1 MKLPNYLYLFT
12 KLSLFIIIA
21 FTFFVF
27 WNIDKVLAI
36 NNCNDGWQIAVGQT
50 KQINCHGICK
60 KVTNNCSKTIF
71 VPTKTSS
78 EWSEFRINRPS
89 CVSLTSC
96 CTVGAI
102 CNYGSWQCDGY
113 CRRKRVLYKY
123 DSNCNCVA
131 SGQYEYQNC
140 SSGTTCS
147 GGSCR
152 SDVACSTGGYACKD
166 QCTRGQR
173 QYRCDGSNNC
183 NQFWR
188 WINTSSCN
196 PFRCSGGSCSNV
208 CESSCGASSQCDEK
222 SPNSIWTSGN
232 TCYWCNSSCSYG
244 YSSSKPSSY
253 YLSGDTCYYNCSI
266 TCQVGGWNRSSCS
279 SQSCPPTRVSGNYC
293 YYNRSCTSSGCTY
306 NSYDTNKQ
314 CDTSVCTT
322 SGWDNSSCAPSYKK
336 VCNNAMG
343 FSCQS
348 WCQINFNKNCAFI
361 AGSWYATGPNDTW
374 SWRLWFYDFGWGCCN
389 VTYSD
394 KSKYNCNTVID
405 EQCPT
410 CYCTCG
416 AACHGAAYSTVCYC
430 Q

>member
-71 VPTKTSS
+71 VPTRTSS

-89 CVSLTSC
+89 CVSLSEC
-96 CTVGAI
+96 CSVGEI
-102 CNYGSWQCDGY
+102 CNYGSWQCDGS

-140 SSGTTCS
+140 PSGTTCS

-152 SDVACSTGGYACKD
+152 NDVACSTSGYACKD

-196 PFRCSGGSCSNV
+196 PFKCSGGSCSNV
-208 CESSCGASSQCDEK
+208 CESSCGADAACDGK
-222 SPNSIWTSGN
+222 SPGSSCGSGKQ
-232 TCYWCNSSCSYG
+232 CNSNCDCISIITDRDCPDDCDSLWDLCNCPTDSPPAPCAPDACE
-244 YSSSKPSSY
+244 YSRIGSAKIGELWVSAFS
-253 YLSGDTCYYNCSI
+253 
-266 TCQVGGWNRSSCS
+266 GGWFCS
-279 SQSCPPTRVSGNYC
+279 TKAVCKAGTNCYRCDYSKGGDLYC
-293 YYNRSCTSSGCTY
+293 VKTTADGSILCWNHTTGKLEDCG
-306 NSYDTNKQ
+306 
-314 CDTSVCTT
+314 VC
-322 SGWDNSSCAPSYKK
+322 
-336 VCNNAMG
+336 
-343 FSCQS
+343 
-348 WCQINFNKNCAFI
+348 
-361 AGSWYATGPNDTW
+361 
-374 SWRLWFYDFGWGCCN
+374 L
-389 VTYSD
+389 
-394 KSKYNCNTVID
+394 
-405 EQCPT
+405 EQ
-410 CYCTCG
+410 
-416 AACHGAAYSTVCYC
+416 HD
-430 Q
+430 

>member
-1 MKLPNYLYLFT
+1 MKSSNYPHLFT
-12 KLSLFIIIA
+12 KISLFIIVSLGLFI
-21 FTFFVF
+21 F
-27 WNIDKVLAI
+27 WNIDRVLAI
-36 NNCNDGWQIAVGQT
+36 NNCNDGWQIADGASRT
-50 KQINCHGICK
+50 INCHGVCK
-60 KVTNNCSKTIF
+60 NVINSCGKSIF
-71 VPTKTSS
+71 VPTRIPE
-78 EWSEFRINRPS
+78 EWAGFIDHKPA
-89 CVSLTSC
+89 CVSW
-96 CTVGAI
+96 
-102 CNYGSWQCDGY
+102 GSTCQSNKTDVCDGK
-113 CRRKRVLYKY
+113 CEY
-123 DSNCNCVA
+123 D
-131 SGQYEYQNC
+131 
-140 SSGTTCS
+140 
-147 GGSCR
+147 
-152 SDVACSTGGYACKD
+152 
-166 QCTRGQR
+166 
-173 QYRCDGSNNC
+173 
-183 NQFWR
+183 
-188 WINTSSCN
+188 
-196 PFRCSGGSCSNV
+196 
-208 CESSCGASSQCDEK
+208 CGASAQCDEK
-222 SPNSIWTSGN
+222 SPNSTWTSGS

-253 YLSGDTCYYNCSI
+253 YLSGSTCYYNCSI

-279 SQSCPPTRVSGNYC
+279 SQSCPPTKVSGNYC
-293 YYNRSCTSSGCTY
+293 YYNRNCTSSGCTY